1 MAIDPRSVAPT
12 PPLLAI
18 HNLTLKYAQRH
29 FFKAQHD
36 AVTALQD
43 VSLDLAAGK
52 TLALVGASGSGKSTL
67 ARCLVLLEKPCSGQ
81 ILFDGHDLLRVGKTE
96 LQRAR
101 REIQLIFQDS
111 ASALNPNLTI
121 EQILREPLV
130 IHEPN
135 ASSAEKQKRIRGV
148 MDSAQLPAAW
158 LPRKP
163 LDLSGGQRQRAAIAR
178 SLILKP
184 KLLILDE
191 ALSAL
196 DLSTQGQIANL
207 LLDLQS
213 QHSLSYLFISHDLSL
228 AASLSH
234 EAAILA
240 AGRILH
246 RGPPSILFTANLHA
260 APASLRPA
268 SPSRET
274 IPAT

>member
-1 MAIDPRSVAPT
+1 MAIDPHGVAPA
-12 PPLLAI
+12 PPLLAV
-18 HNLTLKYAQRH
+18 HDLTLKYERRH
-29 FFKAQHD
+29 FFKEQHN
-36 AVTALQD
+36 AVAALQD
-43 VSLDLAAGK
+43 VSLDLTAGK
-52 TLALVGASGSGKSTL
+52 TLALAGVSGSGKSTL
-67 ARCLVLLEKPCSGQ
+67 ARCLVLLEKPSSGQ
-81 ILFDGHDLLRVGKTE
+81 ILYEGNDLLRLAMPALK
-96 LQRAR
+96 RAR

-130 IHEPN
+130 IHEP
-135 ASSAEKQKRIRGV
+135 STSSSEKQTRIRQVMQSAE
-148 MDSAQLPAAW
+148 LPEKW

-163 LDLSGGQRQRAAIAR
+163 LDLSGGQRQRIAIAR

-207 LLDLQS
+207 LLQLQE
-213 QHSLSYLFISHDLSL
+213 QHSLAYLFITHDLPL
-228 AASLSH
+228 AASISH

-240 AGRILH
+240 AGRIIH

-260 APASLRPA
+260 SPASLRPA

-274 IPAT
+274 IPAA